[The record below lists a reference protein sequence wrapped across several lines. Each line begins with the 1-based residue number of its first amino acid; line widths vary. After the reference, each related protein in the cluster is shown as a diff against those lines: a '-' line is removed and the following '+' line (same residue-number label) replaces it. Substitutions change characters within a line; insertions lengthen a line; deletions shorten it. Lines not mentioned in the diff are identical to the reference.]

1 MSYNKRIVF
10 IALAGFILT
19 SPNAIAQSTD
29 PAWLEDVTIQLA
41 LEEQCDVG
49 YFISMKESELAGQLF
64 FEARAQCQDGRQFDA
79 VRKGNME
86 PFKITKCEETV
97 VC

>member
-1 MSYNKRIVF
+1 MTYNIKLISSVLVGIF
-10 IALAGFILT
+10 LT
-19 SPNAIAQSTD
+19 SSNTMSQSTD
-29 PAWLEDVTIQLA
+29 PAWLEDVTLQLA
-41 LEEQCDVG
+41 LEKQCDVG

-86 PFKITKCEETV
+86 PFRITRCEETV

>member
-1 MSYNKRIVF
+1 MLHKYKVIFAISAGSLLV
-10 IALAGFILT
+10 ALLAH
-19 SPNAIAQSTD
+19 AQSHD

-41 LEEQCDVG
+41 LEKQCNVG

-64 FEARAQCQDGRQFDA
+64 FEARAQCVDGRQFDA
-79 VRKGNME
+79 VRKGNLE
-86 PFKITKCEETV
+86 PFKITKCKEMA